1 MAKRP
6 RQDTM
11 GIGRTTRL
19 LFKAI
24 RPKRRSLFI
33 LLSVDALLVAS
44 GAYFIWTWGRSR
56 TPQAPAPAL
65 IRHQPMA
72 HDAILPDAGTLKPSM
87 TARTAVRRKT
97 RRGVALPRGHVGVA
111 ASRPTG
117 LPPGG
122 HAPIALG
129 RDAGLPT
136 NQPQK
141 NRPRRPDSG
150 VLAAPTDAAASSPGI
165 QNTVTETQRTK
176 YRNAL
181 RKALRSRR
189 KNVKQCYH
197 ESLKLIGHGLSGRLL
212 LRFRLKADG
221 RVETVSS
228 TQNTTGSPTLERCI
242 LAVMRA
248 VRFPAPPSGTSEFVY
263 PISFKAQK

>member
-111 ASRPTG
+111 ASRPT
-117 LPPGG
+117 
-122 HAPIALG
+122 
-129 RDAGLPT
+129 GLPT